1 MAIIKRSN
9 QHSNKEQRRYS
20 NNYSAPSSNMILFY
34 ENELCSQSCIEKV
47 TGIVS
52 IRYKKYSSN
61 LEVSSLSSASC
72 ESSTEKKKNMI
83 EFDPCEDIYYP
94 LDFKR
99 DWSQELKKKFSIQM
113 RDLCSNLDSNES
125 DENIR
130 RTKKQKR
137 I

>member
-1 MAIIKRSN
+1 
-9 QHSNKEQRRYS
+9 
-20 NNYSAPSSNMILFY
+20 MILFY